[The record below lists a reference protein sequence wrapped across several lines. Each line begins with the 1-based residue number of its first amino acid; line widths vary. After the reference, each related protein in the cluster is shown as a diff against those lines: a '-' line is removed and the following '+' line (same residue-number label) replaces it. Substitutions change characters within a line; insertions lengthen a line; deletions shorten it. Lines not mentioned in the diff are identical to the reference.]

1 MRRDVGLQGNRFG
14 VVLVSFW
21 FTHHSERFALQVTKS
36 GARGVAVARGRRRS
50 ARIFHIKLTYLQS
63 AYLIIAYFEK
73 KLILH
78 VSKEAMSTR
87 RADEPPNYAR
97 YRSRHAERR
106 VALQRVGILQFPA
119 ACPRL
124 YQQTTNS
131 HARPSA
137 RNGTNGQSRPRCAV
151 LDIRRAEPSAL
162 VLLGAHGSEPLNHRA
177 PGDQKPRKP
186 PPRPKPPPPCCA

>member
-1 MRRDVGLQGNRFG
+1 MGLQGNRFG
-14 VVLVSFW
+14 VVLVSFLRQFW
-21 FTHHSERFALQVTKS
+21 FTVNASPSSRERGGS
-36 GARGVAVARGRRRS
+36 SRS
-50 ARIFHIKLTYLQS
+50 LAARILSSATGIYNPRIFNIKS
-63 AYLIIAYFEK
+63 NIKIIIAYFEK

>member
-1 MRRDVGLQGNRFG
+1 MGLQGNRFG

-21 FTHHSERFALQVTKS
+21 FTVNASPSRRERGGSSRSLA
-36 GARGVAVARGRRRS
+36 ART
-50 ARIFHIKLTYLQS
+50 HIKLGRIYNPRIFNIKI
-63 AYLIIAYFEK
+63 IIAYFEK